1 MIEKSPL
8 DPATIKSWMHNAGV
22 DHYLCGQCHGLH
34 LSELQ
39 GLEGVVESRLL
50 VEEWGLLISTEYLIR
65 PTALL
70 PIAADLGHLNAN
82 YPILKLFPDVV
93 DDAMPQLIAGATFL
107 TGAGMT
113 EAQFA
118 LFTATA
124 QEAMTQLAGELKQ
137 LDFLLPDEE
146 GEKAPA
152 GHRYH

>member
-118 LFTATA
+118 ISPPVSAWHRSWRERRWCRKWPGTSP
-124 QEAMTQLAGELKQ
+124 
-137 LDFLLPDEE
+137 PDNS
-146 GEKAPA
+146 PDDP
-152 GHRYH
+152 